1 MSPEIQHIDVH
12 VAELRRQIT
21 NKIIEFKNLRKKSET
36 TPDDE
41 NPEYWKE
48 LILEMIK
55 EAENY
60 NTHIHFDFILD
71 SLPNDLRRIFLWLG
85 VHNEGIQTWNNDLI
99 GLNFKDAIIRAI
111 YSDPYS
117 FVIYDSFESVIENEF
132 PEVNVFEPIS
142 LETVNKVAD
151 KMIEYVKNSEVDGDS
166 SEQIIVFDITDPTKN
181 VEMIYPEFEK
191 FTKNF

>member
-48 LILEMIK
+48 LIQEMIK

>member
-1 MSPEIQHIDVH
+1 MPKEIQHIDVYI
-12 VAELRRQIT
+12 AELRRQIT

-41 NPEYWKE
+41 NSNYWKE
-48 LILEMIK
+48 LIQEMIK
-55 EAENY
+55 EAEDF
-60 NTHIHFDFILD
+60 NTHIHFDFVLD

-99 GLNFKDAIIRAI
+99 GLNFKDALIRAI
-111 YSDPYS
+111 YNDPYN
-117 FVIYDSFESVIENEF
+117 FVIYESFESVMENEF

-142 LETVNKVAD
+142 LETINKVAD
-151 KMIEYVKNSEVDGDS
+151 KMIEYIKASEVDGDS